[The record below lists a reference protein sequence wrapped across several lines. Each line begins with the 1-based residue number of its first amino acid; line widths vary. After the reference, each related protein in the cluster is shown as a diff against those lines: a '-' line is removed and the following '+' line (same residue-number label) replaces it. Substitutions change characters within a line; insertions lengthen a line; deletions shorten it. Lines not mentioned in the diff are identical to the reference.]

1 MNPASN
7 CFQILRIKDDDTLEL
22 ARFSS
27 KEMKTFLCDGCGV
40 KRESKLYCLADVL
53 PVSVE
58 YLISNREG
66 LVSSDKLSSE
76 EKRELS
82 IFIGVLS
89 SNMIGDLYFQ
99 NVGCGHDLLLD
110 LMGFN

>member
-7 CFQILRIKDDDTLEL
+7 CIQILRIKDDDTLEL

>member
-1 MNPASN
+1 MNTGDN
-7 CFQILRIKDDDTLEL
+7 YIQIVRIKDDDTLEL

-58 YLISNREG
+58 YLISNREE
-66 LVSSDKLSSE
+66 LVSSDKLSSK

-89 SNMIGDLYFQ
+89 SNMLGDLYLQ
-99 NVGCGHDLLLD
+99 NVGCGHDIILD
-110 LMGFN
+110 LLGFN